1 MEVLKVTPRGYC
13 KGVTRAIAIAKKTAI
28 ENPDKKVYVLGMLVH
43 NAYVMKALSELGIY
57 TIDDKTKNR
66 MELLN
71 EIPNDAIV
79 IFTAHGI
86 SEYVKKEAIRKGLMI
101 VDASCP
107 DVVKTQTL
115 VQEKEKQGYEILYI
129 GKRNHPEAE
138 SICYQKPHVHLICSK
153 EDIQQIPYYNKI
165 FVTNQTTMSIFD
177 VAYLFDEIKHK
188 FPQAEICEEICNAT
202 RIRQEA
208 VVNLKGQDIDV
219 AYIVGDKY
227 SNNSNRLAQIAKEQ
241 GIQHVYRI
249 DDVNDITDEQ
259 LQNVKKVAITSGA
272 STPTYLTNQVI
283 QYLENYQIG
292 AVKPEIIIK
301 DVL

>member
-43 NAYVMKALSELGIY
+43 NEYVIKALSRLGIT
-57 TIDDKTKNR
+57 TIDDKSKNR
-66 MELLN
+66 MELLD
-71 EIPNDAIV
+71 EIPKDSIV

-86 SEYVKKEAIRKGLMI
+86 SEYVKEEAVTRGFII

-129 GKRNHPEAE
+129 GKQNHPEAE
-138 SICYQKPHVHLICSK
+138 SICYRKPHVHLICNK
-153 EDIQQIPYYNKI
+153 EDVKQIPNYEKI

-177 VAYLFDEIKHK
+177 VANLFDEIKQK
-188 FPQAEICEEICNAT
+188 FPHAEICEEICNAT

-208 VVNLKGQDIDV
+208 VINLKPQNID
-219 AYIVGDKY
+219 AAFIVGDKY

-241 GIQHVYRI
+241 GISHVYRI
-249 DDVNDITDEQ
+249 DDVHDINDEQ

-283 QYLENYQIG
+283 QYLENYQNNTL
-292 AVKPEIIIK
+292 KPEIIIE